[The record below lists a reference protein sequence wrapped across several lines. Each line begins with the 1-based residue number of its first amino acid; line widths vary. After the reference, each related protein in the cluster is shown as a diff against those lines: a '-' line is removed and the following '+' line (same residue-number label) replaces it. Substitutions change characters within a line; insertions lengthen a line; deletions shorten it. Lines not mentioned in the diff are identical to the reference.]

1 MAELKPSKMPR
12 DTALLH
18 HQPGKVGRP
27 GQYVGTLKVSRD
39 VAKAAAAGSMWV
51 TVRKRKGTAAGVTVL
66 ELSVATKWSDR
77 EVANPEDNE
86 P

>member
-1 MAELKPSKMPR
+1 VTRAPPR
-12 DTALLH
+12 RDVALLH
-18 HQPGKVGRP
+18 HQPGKDGGP

-39 VAKAAAAGSMWV
+39 VAAGSMWA
-51 TVRKRKGTAAGVTVL
+51 TVRKRKGTATGVTVL